1 MKWKHDNAGRQ
12 HRTPGGDVSRRSIIG
27 LGVAGLT
34 AFLLPGAR
42 LANAWIQIASEPAR
56 RAGQSGGA
64 PDATSAVYRSATW
77 RTTDRR
83 QYVRSLAFYNLHTG
97 ENLNTAYWESGE
109 YIPTALRE
117 INYLF
122 RDFRANEIKEIDPR
136 LLDVLYDLQSLTG
149 SSQPISLVSGYRT
162 YATNAML
169 AAHSEGVARH
179 SMHIEG
185 KASDIRIQGVE
196 LRNLQRAALS
206 LGAGGV
212 GYYPQ
217 SNFVH
222 VDTGRVRHWG

>member
-1 MKWKHDNAGRQ
+1 MKRKHDNTGRQ
-12 HRTPGGDVSRRSIIG
+12 TRAAGGDVSRRRMIG
-27 LGVAGLT
+27 LGVAGFA
-34 AFLLPGAR
+34 AFLLPGAA
-42 LANAWIQIASEPAR
+42 LANEWIRIASEPVG
-56 RAGQSGGA
+56 RAGRSGTA
-64 PDATSAVYRSATW
+64 PDATPAVYRFPTG
-77 RTTDRR
+77 RTTGR

-109 YIPTALRE
+109 YIPTALSE

-122 RDFRANEIKEIDPR
+122 RDFRANEIKAIDPR
-136 LLDVLYDLQSLTG
+136 LLDVLYDLQLLTG

-185 KASDIRIQGVE
+185 KASDIRIPGVE
-196 LRNLQRAALS
+196 LRDLQRAALS